1 MTLIILLL
9 DGSGLDEAAV
19 EAVLLDAGAVLDAT
33 GAVLL
38 ATGAVLDA
46 AGALLLAATLLD
58 ELTAFEL
65 LAALDELTELLDE
78 LTELELLTGFSLSE
92 LAAALSAT
100 LAEALSSLAAL
111 WLAFSDAAEDAE
123 LLETLAVLAATG
135 SWLFPRP
142 ARAKPPTATTA
153 ATATPPIASGS
164 LLPFFWGAAGAAG
177 VSLSLIH
184 I

>member
-58 ELTAFEL
+58 ELTARLRADGFDVISGPRTTGDGYYESCIV
-65 LAALDELTELLDE
+65 AIEQNVIELT
-78 LTELELLTGFSLSE
+78 
-92 LAAALSAT
+92 
-100 LAEALSSLAAL
+100 
-111 WLAFSDAAEDAE
+111 
-123 LLETLAVLAATG
+123 V
-135 SWLFPRP
+135 
-142 ARAKPPTATTA
+142 
-153 ATATPPIASGS
+153 
-164 LLPFFWGAAGAAG
+164 
-177 VSLSLIH
+177 
-184 I
+184 

>member
-100 LAEALSSLAAL
+100 LAEVLSSLAVL
-111 WLAFSDAAEDAE
+111 EAAA
-123 LLETLAVLAATG
+123 LAA
-135 SWLFPRP
+135 
-142 ARAKPPTATTA
+142 
-153 ATATPPIASGS
+153 
-164 LLPFFWGAAGAAG
+164 
-177 VSLSLIH
+177 
-184 I
+184 